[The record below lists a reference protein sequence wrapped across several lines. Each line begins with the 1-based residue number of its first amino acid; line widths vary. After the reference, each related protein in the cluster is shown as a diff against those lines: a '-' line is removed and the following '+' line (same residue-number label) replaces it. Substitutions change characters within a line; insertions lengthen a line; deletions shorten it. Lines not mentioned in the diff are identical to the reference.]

1 MKSFL
6 LGRQTV
12 KKMRRERSV
21 WKFKISFSCKI
32 IYIKYIY
39 IYVVFIYR
47 KYNSYLFYTKVIR
60 GDIYIISYI
69 YLFLQFFNIYI
80 FFKNNYLITYW
91 SSFLTRG
98 LCIFTFTTTHT
109 KSPLLKY
116 YLYLSFSI
124 TLLYLFT

>member
-12 KKMRRERSV
+12 KMMRERSV

-32 IYIKYIY
+32 IFYIYIY
-39 IYVVFIYR
+39 IYVVIYVIFI
-47 KYNSYLFYTKVIR
+47 SFLHTKSKRI
-60 GDIYIISYI
+60 
-69 YLFLQFFNIYI
+69 FFIYI
-80 FFKNNYLITYW
+80 FHLFVFTIFFNNTRIYLSYW
-91 SSFLTRG
+91 SSFLTIARG